1 MFISDSKAMKTAA
14 HYIRFAALLAAM
26 TAATACYQKFDEP
39 LPQEYVEMEPTMT
52 LAEFKA
58 LYRGY
63 PVEIT
68 DESIVLEGR
77 VISSDRSGNVYRS
90 LYIEDGSAGLELK
103 IGLRSMYN
111 DYKLGQ
117 TIYVKP
123 KYLWLGTYG
132 ESIQLGAASGQTIYV
147 KPKYLWL
154 GTYGESIQLGA
165 ASYDPEYETSFI
177 EAPELIERT
186 IFRGA
191 PDSVELKPMIINN
204 KAQVNDA
211 NVCRFV
217 KLEGVVYQGGENGLR
232 TWAIKQDPF
241 LGSEAEYG
249 QQNFKLGDMEDNIVV
264 RTSGYASFAAE
275 EVGMEVGQVCNL
287 TGILTKFYDTY
298 QLVLLDLTGVERIG
312 VDRTE

>member
-132 ESIQLGAASGQTIYV
+132 ESIQLGAAS
-147 KPKYLWL
+147 
-154 GTYGESIQLGA
+154 
-165 ASYDPEYETSFI
+165 YDPEYETSFI
-177 EAPELIERT
+177 EAPELIART

-249 QQNFKLGDMEDNIVV
+249 QQNFKLGDMKDNIVV